1 MRNVFFGALMG
12 ATLFVACAKNDPVPA
27 PAPKDV
33 VTIEAANTVCGN
45 EEQTFQIPVTVSK
58 TLLGTDLAATTDVA
72 WLTPGEYADREF
84 SFQVT
89 GKNPSLSNRLAKVT
103 FTYGEAS
110 KDIWVI
116 QGQYIANC
124 YVVSA
129 PGSYCLKAVKGGA
142 AIAPIS
148 GVASAEVL
156 WESFG
161 TDAIPKKGDVVASVS
176 CGDGLISFSTPETLH
191 NGNAVIAAKD
201 ASGKVLWSWHIWIC
215 EGYNPN
221 GTGQDYY
228 NAAGTMMDR
237 NLGALSTEAGTVEAL
252 GLLYQW
258 GRKDPFL
265 GSSRIAY
272 ETLERRVKAASTLVW
287 PDAVASDA
295 TSGTLEY
302 AVANPTTF
310 IKMNA
315 NNDDW
320 YYSGDASTDNA
331 RWGEE
336 RIFFDP
342 CPAGWRVPAV
352 SVWVNAWNQSKAWDD
367 TKKGGD
373 FTQKFG
379 DAPSIWYPAA
389 GNLDDDAFLALV
401 GVFGFWWSC
410 TPGPD
415 NGYQAYSLYVREA
428 ETKPKSLGGRG
439 YAHSVRCVK
448 SLN

>member
-1 MRNVFFGALMG
+1 MKPTFLLPLLCTALLISCEKTAPTPEPKNVLAID
-12 ATLFVACAKNDPVPA
+12 AQNAVC
-27 PAPKDV
+27 
-33 VTIEAANTVCGN
+33 ANTEN
-45 EEQTFQIPVTVSK
+45 TFQIPVTTSE
-58 TLLGTDLAATTDVA
+58 TLLGTDLIAKSDAS
-72 WLTPGEYADREF
+72 WLTPGEYANGKY
-84 SFQVT
+84 SFQAT
-89 GKNPSLSNRLAKVT
+89 KNPSLANRLARVT

-110 KDIWVI
+110 KEIWVS
-116 QGQYIANC
+116 QGAYVANC

-129 PGSYCLKAVKGGA
+129 PGSYSLRTVKGGSVLSE
-142 AIAPIS
+142 IS

-161 TDAIPKKGDVVASVS
+161 TSEEPTKGDVVASVS
-176 CGDGLISFSTPETLH
+176 CGDGLIAFSTPETLH

-201 ASGKVLWSWHIWIC
+201 ASGKVLWSWHIWVC

-221 GTGQDYY
+221 ETGQDYY

-272 ETLERRVKAASTLVW
+272 ETLEHSVKAASTLVW

-295 TSGTLEY
+295 TTGKVEY

-310 IKMNA
+310 IKRNA
-315 NNDDW
+315 NNHDW

-342 CPAGWRVPAV
+342 CPAGWCVPDV
-352 SVWVNAWNQSKAWDD
+352 RVWVNAWNRSYAWDD
-367 TKKGGD
+367 TKKGGN
-373 FTQKFG
+373 FTHKFG
-379 DAPSIWYPAA
+379 DSASIWYPAA
-389 GNLDDDAFLALV
+389 GNFDDNAYLALV
-401 GVFGFWWSC
+401 GVMGFWWSC
-410 TPGPD
+410 TPH
-415 NGYQAYSLYVREA
+415 GYKAYSLCVREA
-428 ETKPKSLGGRG
+428 KTETESLSGRG
-439 YAHSVRCVK
+439 YAHSIRCVK
-448 SLN
+448 K